1 MSLSNQP
8 GELAGTSDA
17 LARSVLI
24 KQLALE
30 AGFDQCGIAT
40 AGAIPRGEY
49 LENWLASDRAGGMS
63 YLRRHLASRI
73 DVRAWLPW
81 ARSVIV
87 VALNYHQAAPDRPND
102 SERGRV
108 AMYAWGED
116 YHDVLKER
124 LNDLVTV
131 MRARWLEPFE
141 AKVCAD
147 TSAITER
154 ELAAMAGVGWIGK
167 NTLVLNKEMGSYFF
181 LGEIVVE
188 LELAP
193 DPPMTEHCG
202 SCTRCLDAC
211 PTQAF
216 PAPFEMDASRCI
228 SYLTIEHRG
237 EVAPALTEKMDD
249 WVFGCDVCQEVCPY
263 NREVNHPVDARLRV
277 TSEDS
282 AWPKLDEID
291 VWVGKKYRDHVSE
304 RAVERATKATWQR
317 NARIARSNG
326 KKHIS

>member
-1 MSLSNQP
+1 
-8 GELAGTSDA
+8 
-17 LARSVLI
+17 
-24 KQLALE
+24 
-30 AGFDQCGIAT
+30 
-40 AGAIPRGEY
+40 
-49 LENWLASDRAGGMS
+49 
-63 YLRRHLASRI
+63 
-73 DVRAWLPW
+73 
-81 ARSVIV
+81 
-87 VALNYHQAAPDRPND
+87 
-102 SERGRV
+102 
-108 AMYAWGED
+108 
-116 YHDVLKER
+116 
-124 LNDLVTV
+124 
-131 MRARWLEPFE
+131 
-141 AKVCAD
+141 
-147 TSAITER
+147 
-154 ELAAMAGVGWIGK
+154 MAGVGWFGK

>member
-1 MSLSNQP
+1 VALSNQT
-8 GELAGTSDA
+8 GEQAGTRDA
-17 LARSVLI
+17 LARSALV

-30 AGFDQCGIAT
+30 AGFDQCGIAQ
-40 AGAIPRGEY
+40 AGPIPRGEY
-49 LENWLASDRAGGMS
+49 LENWLASGRAGDMS
-63 YLRRHLASRI
+63 YLHRHRASRI

-87 VALNYHQAAPDRPND
+87 VALNYHQPAPDRPDD
-102 SERGRV
+102 SARGRV

-116 YHDVLKER
+116 YHDVLRGKLEH
-124 LNDLVTV
+124 LVADL
-131 MRARWLEPFE
+131 RKRWHEPFE

-154 ELAAMAGVGWIGK
+154 ELAAMAGLGWIGK
-167 NTLVLNKEMGSYFF
+167 NTLVLNKKLGSYFF

-188 LELAP
+188 LELSP
-193 DPPMTEHCG
+193 DPPMTDHCG

-216 PAPFEMDASRCI
+216 PEPYEMDAGRCI

-237 EVAPALTEKMDD
+237 EVDPALAAKMGD
-249 WVFGCDVCQEVCPY
+249 WVFGCDVCQEVCPF
-263 NREVNHPVDARLRV
+263 NRDARPTAEPRLV
-277 TSEDS
+277 ATSVEA
-282 AWPKLDEID
+282 AWPRLDEID
-291 VWVGKKYRDHVSE
+291 EWVGKKYRDHVSD

-326 KKHIS
+326 DNRNS